1 MIRPR
6 KQLIFAL
13 LIILLAVAV
22 RFPPTKAQE
31 PPPPEPLAQGARPL
45 DQVDVLTMPPVD
57 NQALLDR
64 DKGRPTFGVPLQF
77 AEPLT
82 VDVTPA
88 THGTWEKLKDGAWL
102 WRLRIASSGALS
114 LNLGFTRYAMPPA
127 GRLFLYSPD
136 YSTIIGPFTEGDNEV
151 HGQLWTPP
159 VAGHEIVI
167 EVSLPAAVASQLEL
181 RLTQVSHTY
190 RGLGP
195 SPKRIAGIS
204 GACNVDVACP
214 QADGWR
220 DEVRSVARYIVSGA
234 SLCSG
239 ALVNSTALDGTPY
252 FLTAFHC
259 GVNAATAPSVV
270 TFWNFENSTC
280 RPPDSP
286 ESGQP
291 GDGQLTQFSTGAIF
305 RAGYALSDFTLI
317 ELDDPIN
324 PAFNAHWA
332 GWDNTSADATSATTI
347 HHPNGAEK
355 RISFENDPTTTT
367 SLGETFP
374 PGDGTHIR
382 VEDWDLGT
390 TELGS
395 SGAPLFN
402 QDHRIVGQL
411 HAGFAACGNDES
423 DWYGRLA
430 FSWDGGGTLATRL
443 KDWLDPLNT
452 GATVLDG
459 SDDLGPDVVVDVS
472 VTKVASADPAIINT
486 PLTYTLTIANTGPD
500 DATGVVLTD
509 TLPGG
514 VVFASVDTTQGDCGE
529 AGGIITCNL
538 GSIVNG
544 ATVTVTVVVTPTE
557 LGTITNAVSVTAAEL
572 DIESSNNLDITVDT
586 TVENPP
592 APRYVA
598 PGGSDT
604 TDCSDPLNPCQ
615 TINHAIFQ
623 ATGGDMVNIATGTY
637 TENVTIDKD
646 LTLQGGGAAAT
657 IVDGNGSGSVFTV
670 GDNASVTLAD
680 LTITNG
686 NAYYGGGIYNEG
698 TLMVK
703 NSTVSGNTSD
713 WGGGI
718 SNYYYYG
725 TLVVENSTVSGNT
738 ANDTG
743 GGILNGY
750 AGTVTVENS
759 TVSGNTSDWWGG
771 GILNYGTV
779 TVENSTVSGN
789 TTNDTGGGIHNEGTL
804 MVENSTVS
812 DNTAN
817 DTGGGI
823 WDDGDTDVKSTI
835 IANNAAPAGP
845 DCYGWLDSYGYNLI
859 EDTSDCT
866 INEATNPGTNITG
879 QDPNLGLLQDN
890 GGPTLTHALLHGS
903 LAIDAAK
910 DCTTVAGDDVTQDQ
924 RGVSRP
930 QPPGGDCD
938 IGAYESV
945 DIVTHVFCPMV
956 VLGSIGPQ

>member
-1 MIRPR
+1 LRRWIPR
-6 KQLIFAL
+6 K
-13 LIILLAVAV
+13 
-22 RFPPTKAQE
+22 
-31 PPPPEPLAQGARPL
+31 
-45 DQVDVLTMPPVD
+45 
-57 NQALLDR
+57 
-64 DKGRPTFGVPLQF
+64 
-77 AEPLT
+77 
-82 VDVTPA
+82 
-88 THGTWEKLKDGAWL
+88 GT
-102 WRLRIASSGALS
+102 
-114 LNLGFTRYAMPPA
+114 
-127 GRLFLYSPD
+127 
-136 YSTIIGPFTEGDNEV
+136 
-151 HGQLWTPP
+151 
-159 VAGHEIVI
+159 
-167 EVSLPAAVASQLEL
+167 AA
-181 RLTQVSHTY
+181 
-190 RGLGP
+190 
-195 SPKRIAGIS
+195 KR
-204 GACNVDVACP
+204 
-214 QADGWR
+214 
-220 DEVRSVARYIVSGA
+220 
-234 SLCSG
+234 
-239 ALVNSTALDGTPY
+239 
-252 FLTAFHC
+252 
-259 GVNAATAPSVV
+259 
-270 TFWNFENSTC
+270 
-280 RPPDSP
+280 
-286 ESGQP
+286 
-291 GDGQLTQFSTGAIF
+291 
-305 RAGYALSDFTLI
+305 
-317 ELDDPIN
+317 
-324 PAFNAHWA
+324 
-332 GWDNTSADATSATTI
+332 
-347 HHPNGAEK
+347 
-355 RISFENDPTTTT
+355 
-367 SLGETFP
+367 
-374 PGDGTHIR
+374 
-382 VEDWDLGT
+382 
-390 TELGS
+390 
-395 SGAPLFN
+395 
-402 QDHRIVGQL
+402 
-411 HAGFAACGNDES
+411 
-423 DWYGRLA
+423 
-430 FSWDGGGTLATRL
+430 
-443 KDWLDPLNT
+443 
-452 GATVLDG
+452 
-459 SDDLGPDVVVDVS
+459 
-472 VTKVASADPAIINT
+472 
-486 PLTYTLTIANTGPD
+486 
-500 DATGVVLTD
+500 
-509 TLPGG
+509 
-514 VVFASVDTTQGDCGE
+514 
-529 AGGIITCNL
+529 GGIITCNL

-686 NAYYGGGIYNEG
+686 ICLLRRRHLQRRHVDGEEQHRQRQHVRLGRGQ
-698 TLMVK
+698 
-703 NSTVSGNTSD
+703 S
-713 WGGGI
+713 

-903 LAIDAAK
+903 LAIDAA
-910 DCTTVAGDDVTQDQ
+910 Q
-924 RGVSRP
+924 RLHHRCWRRRHPRPARGEPTSTSR
-930 QPPGGDCD
+930 GR
-938 IGAYESV
+938 
-945 DIVTHVFCPMV
+945 
-956 VLGSIGPQ
+956 L